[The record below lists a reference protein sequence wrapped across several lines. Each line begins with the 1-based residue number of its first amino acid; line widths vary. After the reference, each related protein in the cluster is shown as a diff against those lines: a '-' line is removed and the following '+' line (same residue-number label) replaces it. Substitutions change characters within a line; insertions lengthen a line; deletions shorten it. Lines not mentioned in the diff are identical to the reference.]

1 MFSEDVGAYTH
12 SIYNNFTEIVG
23 CSNSSPLSMEEYILL
38 RKQAVCELEQE
49 FAIRDSNN
57 KVIPIGSSEVGTNVH
72 ATSARTPSARYVRHE
87 SGNLVPIMRQTSSL
101 LRPVAYQTNQRQLQ
115 MRLQF

>member
-38 RKQAVCELEQE
+38 RKQAVCELEQG

-57 KVIPIGSSEVGTNVH
+57 KVIWF
-72 ATSARTPSARYVRHE
+72 
-87 SGNLVPIMRQTSSL
+87 PIMRQTSSL